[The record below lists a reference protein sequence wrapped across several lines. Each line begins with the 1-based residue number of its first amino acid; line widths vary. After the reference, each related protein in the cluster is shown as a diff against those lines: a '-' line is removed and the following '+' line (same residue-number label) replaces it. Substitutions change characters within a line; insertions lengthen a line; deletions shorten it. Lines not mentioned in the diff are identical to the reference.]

1 MGIIDDMSKGAKSCA
16 DKVKTKADAAARIS
30 KLKFEESK
38 LEHYISKALKLLG
51 AKVYKSYSVNEE
63 FDPQADVLEIREM
76 YENLKSIRAE
86 IAELKDAEFCFSKK
100 SESGE

>member
-1 MGIIDDMSKGAKSCA
+1 MGIIDDMSKGARSCA

-30 KLKFEESK
+30 QLKFEESK
-38 LEHYISKALKLLG
+38 LEHHISKALKLLG
-51 AKVYKSYSVNEE
+51 AKVYKPYSVNEE